1 MSCTNCQCNKCKMA
15 RESKKAYDWNDDSPP
30 EEYFEAYNSFFKNLN
45 ATLLAPEGREVKGSL
60 SWDLYQNLIGYEQ
73 SSEERMTSMLVSINS
88 FQKKLAKEVR
98 TFNKVAEK
106 IKSQQSKMASY
117 ITDIEDAVDKC
128 AMHWNADA
136 DFDLV
141 ESRKGL
147 GYTLESRI
155 DFTIKGDV
163 SDIYSDSDQIGIGN
177 WDFLVS
183 DNERK
188 AEKECI
194 EKIVEDLE
202 EEMGEPFTY
211 NFKQTNMVHEPE
223 YGNGIFYFTI
233 TFSPMSYGKTAGA
246 IDLSHNGELAILLLS
261 YFCDEFGFT
270 GMQMSKFIT
279 KAYKQIK
286 SDIKYAQIASSFGE
300 RIDIPFGGYYPTRK
314 GLEECLRNM
323 SAKNFG
329 ILVMDTGRKPTL
341 AGTDC

>member
-1 MSCTNCQCNKCKMA
+1 MA
-15 RESKKAYDWNDDSPP
+15 RESKKAYGWNDDAPP
-30 EEYFEAYNSFFKNLN
+30 EEYFDAYNSFFKNLN
-45 ATLLAPEGREVKGSL
+45 ATLLAPEEREVKGSL
-60 SWDLYQNLIGYEQ
+60 SWDLFQNLIGYNQ
-73 SSEERMTSMLVSINS
+73 SPEERMTSMLVTITS

-98 TFNKVAEK
+98 AFNKVAEK
-106 IKSQQSKMASY
+106 IKAKNSKMASN
-117 ITDIEDAVDKC
+117 ITDIEDAVDNC
-128 AMHWNADA
+128 AMHWNTDG

-141 ESRKGL
+141 ERTARGKNNWL

-155 DFTIKGDV
+155 EFTIKGDV
-163 SDIYSDSDQIGIGN
+163 SGIYSDSDQIGIGN

-194 EKIVEDLE
+194 KKIVEDLE
-202 EEMGEPFTY
+202 DEMGEPFTY
-211 NFKQTNMVHEPE
+211 NFKKTNMVHEPE
-223 YGNGIFYFTI
+223 FGNGIFYFTI

-261 YFCDEFGFT
+261 YFCDEFGFN

-286 SDIKYAQIASSFGE
+286 SDIKYAQIASTFGE

-314 GLEECLRNM
+314 GLEACLRNM
-323 SAKNFG
+323 SRENFG